1 MNSSTIFE
9 IAMNC
14 PPGLTHPRLAEKNA
28 WVDALLEER
37 CREEEE
43 RLCGREPELTSVLG
57 KRKRSES
64 DISDYEEE
72 IDNVVSRCIT
82 PTNDFDFSF
91 DLKEIKV
98 SDLNKTV
105 SPMMM
110 YFDKKY
116 HWDIIDK
123 MEAGLLTT
131 NMYKCV

>member
-14 PPGLTHPRLAEKNA
+14 PPGLTHPRLAENNA

-72 IDNVVSRCIT
+72 IDNVVNNCQKLT
-82 PTNDFDFSF
+82 FDFGF
-91 DLKEIKV
+91 EEMKV
-98 SDLNKTV
+98 VDVNV
-105 SPMMM
+105 VE
-110 YFDKKY
+110 YN

-123 MEAGLLTT
+123 MEAGLLTK
-131 NMYKCV
+131 NVYKCV

>member
-14 PPGLTHPRLAEKNA
+14 PPGLTHPRLAENNA

-64 DISDYEEE
+64 DLTHNE
-72 IDNVVSRCIT
+72 
-82 PTNDFDFSF
+82 
-91 DLKEIKV
+91 K
-98 SDLNKTV
+98 
-105 SPMMM
+105 
-110 YFDKKY
+110 
-116 HWDIIDK
+116 
-123 MEAGLLTT
+123 GLSLGLSQPHTHT
-131 NMYKCV
+131 HTHT